1 MNRDLLLLTIPVD
14 VELMELAQPS
24 DASGEPELW
33 GFVLGEQLHVVTH
46 VVEGWVDSEHKYVE
60 VVVQDGR
67 RFMLRE
73 DGGSGQWSA
82 SALMRPTGA
91 ESHRR
96 RASAS

>member
-1 MNRDLLLLTIPVD
+1 MNQDSLLLTIPVN
-14 VELMELAQPS
+14 VELMALAQAS
-24 DASGEPELW
+24 GASGEPELW
-33 GFVLGEQLHVVTH
+33 GFLLGEQLHVVTR
-46 VVEGWVDSEHKYVE
+46 VVDGWMDSEHKYVE

-82 SALMRPTGA
+82 SALMRRSGG
-91 ESHRR
+91 ESRSR